1 MEKLIQITM
10 KKIKNLIFGE
20 RIKGEPIPPPKLKTV
35 KSENIPTLDE
45 WVKYVNFG
53 SRYGHRGSFYNK

>member
-1 MEKLIQITM
+1 M